1 MFFVFYL
8 LDLIPGIYSSAP
20 IRSGVTIDRVSWLAS
35 LLNVFLFALAFVGL
49 LRRSVIAWK
58 LGWVFLGVFFCEML
72 IFCMAS
78 TLKLRATERW
88 VASIAVVIGCTAV
101 AICWGLWWK
110 RQKVYFLPRV

>member
-1 MFFVFYL
+1 
-8 LDLIPGIYSSAP
+8 
-20 IRSGVTIDRVSWLAS
+20 
-35 LLNVFLFALAFVGL
+35 
-49 LRRSVIAWK
+49 
-58 LGWVFLGVFFCEML
+58 
-72 IFCMAS
+72 MAS